1 MANRSANG
9 MRIKISNVDELF
21 NLSGGTEEKD
31 GQVKELPLDV
41 LHPFSGHPFK
51 VLDDDKMQEMVQ
63 SIREYGVLNPLL
75 VRPKGS
81 GGYELI
87 SGHRR
92 KHACEIAGIKTAPCM
107 IREIDDDEAVLL
119 MVDSNIQREELLYSG
134 KAFAYKM
141 KLDAMKRRAGRPRAD
156 GDQNGS
162 QVGNHFDRGVKSI
175 EIMADEVNESKN
187 QIHRCIRL
195 TELLPVLLERVDSKK
210 IPFGV
215 GVELSYLN
223 YAEQDVLLQV
233 MDKLVV
239 VPNLAQAVKM
249 KQLSR
254 DGKLDE
260 KGIVQILSKEKV
272 QPGAFRLERKKI
284 DGYFPR
290 DYTDEQKERL
300 IYELLQEWRLKQE
313 NVEQEQDTECIPF
326 SSSPLPPHSL
336 YLHFVYKNIPT
347 QRISSALWR

>member
-1 MANRSANG
+1 MANKPANG
-9 MRIKISNVDELF
+9 MKIKMSSVDDLF
-21 NLSGGTEEKD
+21 NLNGGTEEK
-31 GQVKELPLDV
+31 GHIEELSLDT
-41 LHPFSGHPFK
+41 LHSFSGHPFK
-51 VLDDDKMQEMVQ
+51 VLDDDKMQDMVQ

-92 KHACEIAGIKTAPCM
+92 KHACELAGIKSAPCM
-107 IREIDDDEAVLL
+107 VREIDDDEAILL
-119 MVDSNIQREELLYSG
+119 MVDSNIQREELLYSE

-156 GDQNGS
+156 GDKNGS
-162 QVGNHFDRGVKSI
+162 QVGNYSEKGVKSI
-175 EIMADEVNESKN
+175 EIMAGDINESKN
-187 QIHRCIRL
+187 QIHRYIRL
-195 TELLPVLLERVDSKK
+195 TELLPVLLERVDSKR

-223 YAEQDVLLQV
+223 HAEQEVLLQV
-233 MDKLVV
+233 MDKLAV

-249 KQLSR
+249 KQLSK
-254 DGKLDE
+254 DKKLDGE
-260 KGIVQILSKEKV
+260 SMEQLLSKEKK

-284 DGYFPR
+284 DGYFPG

-300 IYELLQEWRLKQE
+300 IYELLQAWKLKQE
-313 NVEQEQDTECIPF
+313 NGE
-326 SSSPLPPHSL
+326 
-336 YLHFVYKNIPT
+336 
-347 QRISSALWR
+347 

>member
-1 MANRSANG
+1 MANKPANG
-9 MRIKISNVDELF
+9 MKIKMSSVDDLF
-21 NLSGGTEEKD
+21 NLNGGTEEK
-31 GQVKELPLDV
+31 GHIEELSLDT
-41 LHPFSGHPFK
+41 LHSFSGHPFK
-51 VLDDDKMQEMVQ
+51 VLDDDKMQDMVQ

-92 KHACEIAGIKTAPCM
+92 KHACELAGIKSAPCM
-107 IREIDDDEAVLL
+107 VREIDDDEAILL
-119 MVDSNIQREELLYSG
+119 MVDSNIQREELLYSE

-156 GDQNGS
+156 GDKNGS
-162 QVGNHFDRGVKSI
+162 QVGNHSEKGVKSI
-175 EIMADEVNESKN
+175 EIMAGDINESKN
-187 QIHRCIRL
+187 QIHRYIRL
-195 TELLPVLLERVDSKK
+195 TELLPVLLERVDSKR

-223 YAEQDVLLQV
+223 HAEQEVLLQV
-233 MDKLVV
+233 MDKLAV

-249 KQLSR
+249 KQLSK
-254 DGKLDE
+254 DKKLDGE
-260 KGIVQILSKEKV
+260 SMEQLLSKEKK

-284 DGYFPR
+284 DGYFPG

-300 IYELLQEWRLKQE
+300 IYELLQAWKLKQE
-313 NVEQEQDTECIPF
+313 NGE
-326 SSSPLPPHSL
+326 
-336 YLHFVYKNIPT
+336 
-347 QRISSALWR
+347 

>member
-1 MANRSANG
+1 MASKPANG
-9 MRIKISNVDELF
+9 TRIKLSNVDELF
-21 NLSGGTEEKD
+21 NLGGTEEKD
-31 GQVKELPLDV
+31 GQIKDLPLDA
-41 LHPFSGHPFK
+41 LNPFSGHPFK
-51 VLDDDKMQEMVQ
+51 VLDDDKMQDMVQ

-92 KHACEIAGIKTAPCM
+92 KHACEIAGIKTVPC
-107 IREIDDDEAVLL
+107 IVREIDDDEAVLL
-119 MVDSNIQREELLYSG
+119 MVDSNIQREELLYSE

-156 GDQNGS
+156 GGANGS
-162 QVGNHFDRGVKSI
+162 QVGNHSEKGVKSI

-187 QIHRCIRL
+187 QIHRYIRL

-223 YAEQDVLLQV
+223 HAGQEVLLRV
-233 MDKLVV
+233 MDKLAV
-239 VPNLAQAVKM
+239 VPNLAQAVKI

-260 KGIVQILSKEKV
+260 KGIIQLLSKEKA

-284 DGYFPR
+284 DGYFPV

-300 IYELLQEWRLKQE
+300 IYELLQEWRLRQE
-313 NVEQEQDTECIPF
+313 NGEQE
-326 SSSPLPPHSL
+326 
-336 YLHFVYKNIPT
+336 
-347 QRISSALWR
+347 

>member
-1 MANRSANG
+1 MANRAANG
-9 MRIKISNVDELF
+9 MRIKMSSVDDLF
-21 NLSGGTEEKD
+21 NLSGSTEEKD
-31 GQVKELPLDV
+31 GQIKELPLYA

-51 VLDDDKMQEMVQ
+51 VLDDDKMQDMVQ
-63 SIREYGVLNPLL
+63 SIRECGVLNPLL
-75 VRPKGS
+75 VRPKGN

-92 KHACEIAGIKTAPCM
+92 KHACEIVGIETAPCM
-107 IREIDDDEAVLL
+107 VREMDDDEAVLM
-119 MVDSNIQREELLYSG
+119 MVDSNIQREELLYSE

-156 GDQNGS
+156 GDENGS
-162 QVGNHFDRGVKSI
+162 QVGNHSKKGVKSI
-175 EIMADEVNESKN
+175 EIMADEINESKN
-187 QIHRCIRL
+187 QIHRYIRL
-195 TELLPVLLERVDSKK
+195 TELLPVLLEHVDSKK
-210 IPFGV
+210 LHFGA

-223 YAEQDVLLQV
+223 HAEQDVLLQI
-233 MDKLVV
+233 MDKLAV

-272 QPGAFRLERKKI
+272 QPGVFRLERKKI
-284 DGYFPR
+284 DGYFPK

-300 IYELLQEWRLKQE
+300 IYELLQEWRLRQE
-313 NVEQEQDTECIPF
+313 NVGQE
-326 SSSPLPPHSL
+326 
-336 YLHFVYKNIPT
+336 
-347 QRISSALWR
+347 

>member
-1 MANRSANG
+1 MANKPANS
-9 MRIKISNVDELF
+9 MRIKMSSVDDLF
-21 NLSGGTEEKD
+21 NLNGGTEEK
-31 GQVKELPLDV
+31 GHIEELPLDT
-41 LHPFSGHPFK
+41 LHSFSGHPFK

-92 KHACEIAGIKTAPCM
+92 KHACELAGIKTAPCM
-107 IREIDDDEAVLL
+107 VREIDDDEATLL
-119 MVDSNIQREELLYSG
+119 MVDSNIQREELLYSE

-156 GDQNGS
+156 GDKNGS
-162 QVGNHFDRGVKSI
+162 QVGNYSEKGVKSI
-175 EIMADEVNESKN
+175 EIMAGDINESKN
-187 QIHRCIRL
+187 QIHRYIRL
-195 TELLPVLLERVDSKK
+195 TELLPVLLERVDSKR

-223 YAEQDVLLQV
+223 HAEQEVLLQV
-233 MDKLVV
+233 MDKLAV

-249 KQLSR
+249 KQLSK
-254 DGKLDE
+254 DKKLDGE
-260 KGIVQILSKEKV
+260 SMEQLLSKEKK

-284 DGYFPR
+284 DGYFPG

-300 IYELLQEWRLKQE
+300 IYELLQAWKLKQE
-313 NVEQEQDTECIPF
+313 NGE
-326 SSSPLPPHSL
+326 
-336 YLHFVYKNIPT
+336 
-347 QRISSALWR
+347 